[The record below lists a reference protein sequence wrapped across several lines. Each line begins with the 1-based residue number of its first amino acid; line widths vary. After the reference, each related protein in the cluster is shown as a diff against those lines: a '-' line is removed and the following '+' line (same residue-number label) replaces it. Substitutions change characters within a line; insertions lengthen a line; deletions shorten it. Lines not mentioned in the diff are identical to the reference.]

1 MPCEKIAPPLFW
13 ILKFVLKMPVFC
25 VERVRAYMYVTIKQI
40 VGYASQPDE

>member
-1 MPCEKIAPPLFW
+1 MPCGNITLLLFW

-25 VERVRAYMYVTIKQI
+25 VERVRASIYVTIKQI